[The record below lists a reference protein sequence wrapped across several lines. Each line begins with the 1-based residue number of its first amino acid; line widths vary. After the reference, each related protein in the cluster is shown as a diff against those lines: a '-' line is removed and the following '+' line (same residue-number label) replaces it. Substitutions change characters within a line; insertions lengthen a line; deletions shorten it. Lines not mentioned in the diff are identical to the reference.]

1 MPHKKKPGIAVII
14 SIGKKPKP
22 DMKKYVGDAMPNAM
36 NKAWKVLKIQDWR
49 ADNQQKPLGNQIPPE
64 ILWEMERQAK
74 KRQSI
79 IQHRQE
85 QMGVPTPDP
94 VTETGM
100 RTDNSRQTSLSEFD
114 PNLGES
120 KFSEYPRQS
129 PFKNRSSDYPP
140 QLPPRLQRPQRT
152 DFQQGNNRP
161 LLPPQPQNPKPPS
174 RAFDPEQ
181 YGPAYPMAKVN
192 PNVPKQ
198 FQQGNQSPNQPL
210 PPPNTDPSWTP
221 EAIARINAQN
231 DEARRALQDGQP

>member
-22 DMKKYVGDAMPNAM
+22 DMKKYLGDAMPNAM

-49 ADNQQKPLGNQIPPE
+49 
-64 ILWEMERQAK
+64 
-74 KRQSI
+74 
-79 IQHRQE
+79 
-85 QMGVPTPDP
+85 
-94 VTETGM
+94 
-100 RTDNSRQTSLSEFD
+100 TDNLSQ
-114 PNLGES
+114 G

-140 QLPPRLQRPQRT
+140 QRPQRT
-152 DFQQGNNRP
+152 DNLSQGNNLP
-161 LLPPQPQNPKPPS
+161 LLPPQLQNPTPTPLDAPLQNPKPPS

-198 FQQGNQSPNQPL
+198 FQQGIHEMQNQSPNQPL

-221 EAIARINAQN
+221 EEIARINAQN
-231 DEARRALQDGQP
+231 DEARRALRGGE